1 MRRVEPSRWI
11 SGGDLKLFPSSAET
25 EPAMTASNPA
35 LREWAS
41 HPMGKAARVGIAAA
55 GMITAT
61 ILLTVSPLASNGSW
75 AVILTGLA
83 LTATSIRAALIP
95 TPQRMSLL
103 AAVAIAIP
111 VVTQLL

>member
-1 MRRVEPSRWI
+1 
-11 SGGDLKLFPSSAET
+11 
-25 EPAMTASNPA
+25 MTASNPA

-41 HPMGKAARVGIAAA
+41 HPIGRAARVAIAVA

-61 ILLTVSPLASNGSW
+61 ILLTVSPLASTASW

-95 TPQRMSLL
+95 TPRRLAL
-103 AAVAIAIP
+103 VAAVGIAIP